1 MLNGDIMSD
10 TLDGAA
16 IKTADTGI
24 PAPTRAAWAVMFTV
38 LAASMM
44 DLLDATVMNAAGT
57 SPRP

>member
-1 MLNGDIMSD
+1 MSD

-24 PAPTRAAWAVMFTV
+24 PAPTMAAWAVMFTV